1 MVPSN
6 EIPSHIQ
13 GGSQYAVPQQG
24 VGDENSGIWNN
35 STRMGYD
42 TQSSHSGQNTRNLP
56 NLNSPWTM
64 RQPGMP
70 TVGPSASG
78 NVPTRL
84 PSTRVSGSQ
93 QPETGTPSSTVVG
106 AGRNGLLAADAE
118 TLFTHGMPVKL
129 TSNNHSPRSGPSSE
143 EPTLDPTLFKSPF
156 GGQYQ
161 LFSEPVLS
169 PQPKDRNPSS
179 FPKYSTNSGLG
190 NLTLQFAHFTPAPTP
205 VIRSTL
211 GEGMF
216 SQIDSQVL
224 NDSNNDPTVTHK
236 LTKISSIHAP
246 EDVTTLGVAA
256 DRAQNYKSST
266 KPESSNLLRQGKLF
280 DQSTFA
286 TPKESFGPPFMQQ
299 PRMISATPYAGHSS
313 SDMDPFCPTE
323 DPFIG
328 NYFDSHRNLK
338 DFADPWSPLSPIDGR
353 KLLNPKVPSK
363 STIVNRIERN
373 EHWNDLIETSV
384 GHSQVRRPVS
394 PYMPPLN
401 GIDHYNGSPQQPSRT
416 RNLASS
422 RSQVI
427 STSSIKHRSISYN
440 QQWHKHVYSS
450 PNQRCG
456 SCYAVKLE
464 LENTRQQ
471 LLECMKERDQYHRI
485 YFQTQR
491 RLQEFE
497 VLNQRLTERLQYR
510 SSPPASKR
518 SAESPIT
525 GDTATRLQQFHQQ
538 WLQCLDTQFQRG
550 LLEDPSKDDQYFKSE
565 FEMFFRSLKC
575 WADRYWKFPNSEKIP
590 RELEVSL
597 KEVCGRGDYVESLIG
612 NDKTKA
618 FVVQGLISRFIVWD
632 VLDPDFLRNLHC
644 HDDENVRV

>member
-1 MVPSN
+1 MS
-6 EIPSHIQ
+6 SHTQ
-13 GGSQYAVPQQG
+13 GGSHYAVPQQG
-24 VGDENSGIWNN
+24 IGDENSGIWDIG
-35 STRMGYD
+35 TRMCYNTSLPQG
-42 TQSSHSGQNTRNLP
+42 SHSGQDTRNHP
-56 NLNSPWTM
+56 NLNSLWTM
-64 RQPGMP
+64 RQPGTP
-70 TVGPSASG
+70 TAGPSASG

-84 PSTRVSGSQ
+84 PSTRVNGSQ
-93 QPETGTPSSTVVG
+93 QPETGTPSSTAVST
-106 AGRNGLLAADAE
+106 GRNGLLAADAE

-129 TSNNHSPRSGPSSE
+129 TSNNDSPHSGPNSE
-143 EPTLDPTLFKSPF
+143 EPALEHNLFKPPF
-156 GGQYQ
+156 GGRYQ
-161 LFSEPVLS
+161 LFSETTLS
-169 PQPKDRNPSS
+169 PQPRDRNI
-179 FPKYSTNSGLG
+179 PKYSTSPGMG
-190 NLTLQFAHFTPAPTP
+190 LQFAHFTPAPTP

-211 GEGMF
+211 GEGFF

-224 NDSNNDPTVTHK
+224 NDPNNDLALTHK
-236 LTKISSIHAP
+236 LTKISSTCTP
-246 EDVTTLGVAA
+246 EDVTTLMQVGAAA
-256 DRAQNYKSST
+256 DRTQNHKSSI
-266 KPESSNLLRQGKLF
+266 KPESSNLMRQGRLS
-280 DQSTFA
+280 DQA
-286 TPKESFGPPFMQQ
+286 TLTNPKESFGPPFVQQ
-299 PRMISATPYAGHSS
+299 LRMISATPYAGPTN
-313 SDMDPFCPTE
+313 SDNDPFSPTTNLE
-323 DPFIG
+323 DPFVG
-328 NYFDSHRNLK
+328 NYFDSRRNLK
-338 DFADPWSPLSPIDGR
+338 EFTDPWSLSPVDGR
-353 KLLNPKVPSK
+353 KLHNPKLLNKLAV
-363 STIVNRIERN
+363 VDRIEKN

-384 GHSQVRRPVS
+384 GHPQIRRPVS

-401 GIDHYNGSPQQPSRT
+401 GIDHYNGSPQQPSRI

-456 SCYAVKLE
+456 SCYAVRLE
-464 LENTRQQ
+464 LESTRQQ

-497 VLNQRLTERLQYR
+497 VLNQRLAERLQYR
-510 SSPPASKR
+510 CSPPASKR
-518 SAESPIT
+518 STESPVT
-525 GDTATRLQQFHQQ
+525 SDTATRLQQFYQQ
-538 WLQCLDTQFQRG
+538 WLQYLDTKYQRN
-550 LLEDPSKDDQYFKSE
+550 LPDDPSKDDQYFKSE

-597 KEVCGRGDYVESLIG
+597 KEVCGHGDYVDSLIG

-644 HDDENVRV
+644 LDDENVRA

>member
-1 MVPSN
+1 
-6 EIPSHIQ
+6 
-13 GGSQYAVPQQG
+13 
-24 VGDENSGIWNN
+24 
-35 STRMGYD
+35 
-42 TQSSHSGQNTRNLP
+42 
-56 NLNSPWTM
+56 
-64 RQPGMP
+64 MP
-70 TVGPSASG
+70 TAGPSASG

-93 QPETGTPSSTVVG
+93 QPETGTPSSTAVG
-106 AGRNGLLAADAE
+106 TGRNGLLAPDTE
-118 TLFTHGMPVKL
+118 TLFSHGMPVKL
-129 TSNNHSPRSGPSSE
+129 TSNNNSPHSRPSYE
-143 EPTLDPTLFKSPF
+143 EPTLEPNLFKSPF

-161 LFSEPVLS
+161 LFPETALS
-169 PQPKDRNPSS
+169 SQARDRNLSS
-179 FPKYSTNSGLG
+179 FPKNSTNSGMG
-190 NLTLQFAHFTPAPTP
+190 NLALQFAHFTPAPTP

-211 GEGMF
+211 GEGIF
-216 SQIDSQVL
+216 SQISSQVL
-224 NDSNNDPTVTHK
+224 KNSNNDPAFTHK
-236 LTKISSIHAP
+236 LTKISSCTP
-246 EDVTTLGVAA
+246 EDVTTLVQVGVAA
-256 DRAQNYKSST
+256 DRTQNHKSAME
-266 KPESSNLLRQGKLF
+266 PESSNLMRQGKLF

-286 TPKESFGPPFMQQ
+286 SPKESFCPPFMQQ
-299 PRMISATPYAGHSS
+299 LRMISATPYAGHPN
-313 SDMDPFCPTE
+313 SDVEPFSPTTNLE
-323 DPFIG
+323 DPFVG
-328 NYFDSHRNLK
+328 NYLDSRRNLK
-338 DFADPWSPLSPIDGR
+338 DFTDPWSSLSPLDER
-353 KLLNPKVPSK
+353 KFLNPKVPSK
-363 STIVNRIERN
+363 STIVDRIERN

-384 GHSQVRRPVS
+384 GHPQTRRPVS

-401 GIDHYNGSPQQPSRT
+401 GIDHYNGSPQQPSRI

-440 QQWHKHVYSS
+440 HQWHKQVYPS

-471 LLECMKERDQYHRI
+471 LVECMRERDQYHRI

-510 SSPPASKR
+510 GSPPASKR
-518 SAESPIT
+518 SAESPAS
-525 GDTATRLQQFHQQ
+525 DTATRLQRFHQQ
-538 WLQCLDTQFQRG
+538 WLQYLDSHYQRG
-550 LLEDPSKDDQYFKSE
+550 LPEDPSKDDQYFRSE

-590 RELEVSL
+590 RELELSL
-597 KEVCGRGDYVESLIG
+597 KEVCGCGDYVESLIG

-632 VLDPDFLRNLHC
+632 VLDPDFLRNLNC
-644 HDDENVRV
+644 LDDENVRAQKICLQTSVNQFFYLGDGETV